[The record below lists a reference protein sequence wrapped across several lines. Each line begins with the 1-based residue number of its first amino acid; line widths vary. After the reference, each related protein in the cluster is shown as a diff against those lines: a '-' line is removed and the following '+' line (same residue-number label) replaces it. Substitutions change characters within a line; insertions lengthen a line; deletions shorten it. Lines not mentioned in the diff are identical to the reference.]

1 MLSPSLLADD
11 INIIT
16 RACLA
21 SESDLARQEAC
32 LASESDLAR
41 QEAWKK
47 SAHPKPDLGPQKPEQ
62 KVEPP
67 LGL

>member
-21 SESDLARQEAC
+21 SESDLARQEA
-32 LASESDLAR
+32 
-41 QEAWKK
+41 WKE